1 MLESRDLSRRD
12 FLAAA
17 AAGLVVGA
25 RDARGGEMNEALP
38 ADDQLLYVGTYTE
51 DTRSEGI
58 YILRMDRRTG
68 ALRRVGAVDAGP
80 NPSFLA
86 LHPNGRALYAVNE
99 VAKFDGKPTGGVTA
113 FAITGATGALTRRN
127 HQSSGGEGPCFVSVD
142 HSGRVALVANY
153 DGGSIALVPIE
164 TDGSIAPPAQ
174 VVHHTGSG
182 PVTDRQA
189 GPHAHCIIADRTNR
203 FALASDLGADRVFV
217 YHLDPTARTLR
228 HVAGGDAV
236 MRGGTGPRHLV
247 FHPTLPLLFVANE
260 LASTVAS
267 FRFDP
272 QRGTLSPIDAQSTV
286 PAGWKGEN
294 ETADIH
300 IAPSGRTVYVS
311 NRGPNIIAVY
321 SATDSGALALEQ
333 TIPTG
338 GDWPRNFGLDP
349 SGRWLLVANQKS
361 NSIVVF
367 SRDQSSGRL
376 TPTQQRIE
384 LPSPVCI
391 RFR

>member
-1 MLESRDLSRRD
+1 
-12 FLAAA
+12 
-17 AAGLVVGA
+17 
-25 RDARGGEMNEALP
+25 
-38 ADDQLLYVGTYTE
+38 
-51 DTRSEGI
+51 
-58 YILRMDRRTG
+58 MDRRSG
-68 ALRRVGAVDAGP
+68 ALRRVGAIDAGP

-86 LHPNGRALYAVNE
+86 IHPNGRALYAVNE
-99 VAKFDGKPTGGVTA
+99 VAKFNGKATGGVTA
-113 FAITGATGALTRRN
+113 FSIAGATGALTRRN
-127 HQSSGGEGPCFVSVD
+127 QQSSGGEGPCFISVD

-164 TDGSIAPPAQ
+164 SDGSIAPPAQ

-189 GPHAHCIIADRTNR
+189 APHAQCIIADRTNR

-217 YHLDPTARTLR
+217 YHLDPKAGTLR
-228 HVAGGDAV
+228 HVAGADAV

-272 QRGTLSPIDAQSTV
+272 KRGTLSPIDSRSTV

-300 IAPSGRTVYVS
+300 IARSGRTLYVS

-321 SATDSGALALEQ
+321 SVTDAGDLALEQ
-333 TIPTG
+333 TISTG
-338 GDWPRNFGLDP
+338 GDWPRNFSLDP
-349 SGRWLLVANQKS
+349 SGRWLLAANQKS

-376 TPTQQRIE
+376 T
-384 LPSPVCI
+384 
-391 RFR
+391 